1 MQRIISLV
9 LISMFFWCNSSFC
22 LEDKVVAIVNN
33 EVVTKAEL
41 DMYVNLLKAQM
52 SEEEWNDYGISEKK
66 ALESLIEDRLVVQ
79 EARNRKIE
87 ILQRQID
94 SRISRLKSRFR
105 SKYEFSKFLL
115 QQGLSLLELEERIR
129 EQMLSD
135 RLITLE
141 VRNRVIISP
150 AEVTEFYQEN
160 IEDFYL
166 PERIRVESIFVRDQ
180 DLANEIY
187 TKLETGADFID
198 MQEQYSK
205 SSSLGLVNR
214 GQLRKDLEEVIF
226 NLEVGRFSKPVEISR
241 GYYIFLLIEKLL
253 PSERKLVEVQ
263 DQIYNILM
271 DKKFNEKLEKW
282 IDQIKS
288 KSYIVFKDE

>member
-9 LISMFFWCNSSFC
+9 LISIFVWCNSSFC

-52 SEEEWNDYGISEKK
+52 SEEEWNDYGISKKK

-87 ILQRQID
+87 IPQRQID

-160 IEDFYL
+160 IGDFYL

-187 TKLETGADFID
+187 AKLETGADFIVL
-198 MQEQYSK
+198 QEQYSK

-241 GYYIFLLIEKLL
+241 GYYIFLPIEKLL
-253 PSERKLVEVQ
+253 PSERELVEVQ
-263 DQIYNILM
+263 DQIYNILL
-271 DKKFNEKLEKW
+271 DKKFNEKLEGW

>member
-9 LISMFFWCNSSFC
+9 LISIFVWCNSSFC

-87 ILQRQID
+87 IPQRQID

-160 IEDFYL
+160 IGDFYL

-180 DLANEIY
+180 DLANEIHA
-187 TKLETGADFID
+187 KLETGADFIVL
-198 MQEQYSK
+198 QEQYSK

-241 GYYIFLLIEKLL
+241 GYYIFLPIEKLL
-253 PSERKLVEVQ
+253 PSERELVEVQ
-263 DQIYNILM
+263 DQIYNILL
-271 DKKFNEKLEKW
+271 DKKFNEKLEGW